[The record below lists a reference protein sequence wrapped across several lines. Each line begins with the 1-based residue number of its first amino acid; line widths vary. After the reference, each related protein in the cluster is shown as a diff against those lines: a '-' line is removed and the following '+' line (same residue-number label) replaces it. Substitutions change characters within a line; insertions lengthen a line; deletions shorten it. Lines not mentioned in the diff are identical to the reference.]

1 MSQARAISV
10 CGLGKAYPVYA
21 RPADLLIE
29 MVTRRRRHREFW
41 ALRDVSFEVARGE
54 VVGVIGP
61 NGAGKSTLLKI
72 LAGTLDH
79 SAGSFEIDGR
89 VSAILELGTGFHDE
103 RTGRENIFLG
113 GLCLGMTPEEVRARE
128 DWIIEFSGIGE
139 FIDRPF
145 RTYSSGMRARLT
157 FAVAISVDPD
167 VLIVDEALAAGD
179 QLFVSRC
186 IQRIEEICASGAT
199 VLFVSHSLAM
209 IERFCSR
216 VLYLDGGML
225 LRDGPAHEVCKAYE
239 LACLARDHREM
250 RAQLVREPPTRVGSG
265 EVLVQDFRV
274 RDASGGEPE
283 VLIVGQPVCFEI
295 ELDSSLEV
303 PDVAVTVQFVGE
315 DARTAFST
323 TSAAFIGPDGRE
335 SRAVIPL
342 RKGRQTVRVEIPM
355 LLVGAGRYFATVG
368 VAPDLRCND
377 YADFFDLRWKAWPVV
392 VQREGLTQNVSLELP
407 CRWRGPGA

>member
-1 MSQARAISV
+1 VR
-10 CGLGKAYPVYA
+10 GLGKAYPVYD
-21 RPADLLIE
+21 RPMDLLVE
-29 MVTRRRRHREFW
+29 MITRRKRHRDFW
-41 ALRDVSFEVARGE
+41 ALRDVSFDVERGE

-79 SAGSFEIDGR
+79 TTGEFAIDGR
-89 VSAILELGTGFHDE
+89 ISAILELGTGFHDE

-113 GLCLGMTPEEVRARE
+113 GLCLGMTPDEVRARE
-128 DWIIEFSGIGE
+128 DWIIDFSGIGE

-216 VLYLDGGML
+216 VLYFDRGCL

-239 LACLARDHREM
+239 LACLARDYREM
-250 RAQLVREPPTRVGSG
+250 RAQLARETPQRVGTG
-265 EVLVQDFRV
+265 EVLIRDFRV
-274 RDASGGEPE
+274 VGPSGRELE
-283 VLIVGQPVCFEI
+283 VLTVGRPVRFEI
-295 ELDSSLEV
+295 DLESSIEA
-303 PDVAVTVQFVGE
+303 PDVAVALQFVAE
-315 DARTAFST
+315 DARTVFST
-323 TSAAFIGPDGRE
+323 ASSAFLDPEGRE
-335 SRAVIPL
+335 SRAAIPL
-342 RKGRQTVRVEIPM
+342 RKGWQTVRVEVPM

-368 VAPDLRCND
+368 VAPDLRCNN

-392 VQREGLTQNVSLELP
+392 VQREGLTQNVAFELP
-407 CRWRGPGA
+407 CRWQGPEA